1 VPVSTKNPGN
11 VVQLK
16 KNAEADA
23 HPHTGTSSARLRALT
38 LPLPPAVPQAP
49 AGPPPE
55 RRKGSIHPVLEQQL
69 LEAADTA
76 GKMQLRKLIEIV
88 SRQYDSYEN
97 ERTSLETVMKLASDE
112 ADAITE
118 RLERESVARL
128 QAILDHVKDGIISVD
143 HLGRIESMN
152 RTAERFFGVRQS
164 DVMSDLLDTL
174 IPDLAPKGDIARA
187 LEDLATAQE
196 TTHYDLAATEVVARH
211 RRGEL
216 MPAEILVSLMRTK
229 HRPAYIVCIRDTA
242 ERSKAEEAL
251 KDSEARYRVLVEN
264 APEAV
269 VVLDVESGRFVDCN
283 ENAADFFKMTREQL
297 LRVGPEAVSPPEQ
310 SDGTPSFG
318 ISRGYV
324 QEALDGETPVFEWL
338 HKDAEGDRI
347 PCEVRFVRLPSSG
360 GGLIR
365 ASIIDITERK
375 QAELVAAGERRA
387 LEKIASSE
395 PLAGALAAITEVVER
410 VLPDSM
416 CCIRLYDAA
425 KRTLSHVAGRNLPR
439 EYVALMDNYP
449 AEIRFGSCAAAISL
463 QRQIIVPDISK
474 DALWE
479 HRREAAA
486 RAGLHACWSTPITG
500 ADGRMLGT
508 FATYMRRTGMP
519 SRRDLELVGRMAQLA
534 RIAIERR
541 RSEDALRESEG
552 RFRGIF
558 DNVVEGLYQVTM
570 DGYLVSA
577 NPALIAML
585 GYASLEELRSI
596 GSTEA
601 LYANPEMRRALIEK
615 LKVDG
620 KLVEAEYEL
629 KRRDGSV
636 ITITEN
642 ARLNRDERGQPTG
655 FEGTVT
661 DITERKRAEQQFYAQ
676 KERAEVTLQSI
687 ADAVIT
693 TDRSGTVD
701 YINPVAEKLTGWPAA
716 EACGRN
722 VAEIVKLVKDG
733 GQEIGEDPVAAALA
747 SGEPIH
753 LADQTTLV
761 SRRGLEL
768 PIQATVAPIRDRSGR
783 TAGTVIVFSDVS
795 RERRMKRLLSY
806 QAAHDALTGLIN
818 RREFESRLNSAIE
831 SARADR
837 SSRHAMIYVDL
848 DQFKVVNDTCGHP
861 AGDQLLRQVTGLL
874 QTRVRANDVLARL
887 GGDEFGVL
895 LEHCT
900 PDQALRIADSLRQA
914 IRDLRF
920 QWGTSTMQIG
930 ASIGIVEIDHRT
942 ETVATLLSAADIACY
957 SAKDGGRN
965 RVQVYDPASA
975 SARHREMRWM
985 ARLTNARDEG
995 RLDIV
1000 YQPIVRVAQSADARP
1015 HYELLLRLHDE
1026 NGSVVLPDEFIPAAE
1041 RYNLMPSLDRW
1052 VIEKVLRDYVPST
1065 RDGVE
1070 EPAFTVAIN
1079 LSGTTLSDPSFLE
1092 FLIDAL
1098 EAHEPTPGV
1107 LCFEVTE
1114 TAAITNLGHASYLMR
1129 EIASRGCLIA
1139 LDDFGS
1145 GLSSFNYLRQ
1155 LPVNYL
1161 KIDGNFVQNVASDPI
1176 DRSMVEAIVQI
1187 GRAIGIETV
1196 AERVET
1202 PAVLD
1207 TLRRIGVGYAQ
1218 GYLCGRPAPMSAFPH
1233 RK

>member
-1 VPVSTKNPGN
+1 M
-11 VVQLK
+11 QLK
-16 KNAEADA
+16 RVAQSGA
-23 HPHTGTSSARLRALT
+23 
-38 LPLPPAVPQAP
+38 QAP
-49 AGPPPE
+49 APVMQPE
-55 RRKGSIHPVLEQQL
+55 RACERSADGIHPVLEQQL
-69 LEAADTA
+69 IEAADTS
-76 GKMQLRKLIEIV
+76 GKMRLRKLIEIV

-97 ERTSLETVMKLASDE
+97 DRTSLETVMRLASDE
-112 ADAITE
+112 ATAITE
-118 RLERESVARL
+118 RLERESVVRL
-128 QAILDHVKDGIISVD
+128 QSILDHVKDGIISVD

-152 RTAERFFGVRQS
+152 RTAERFFGVRQI
-164 DVMSDLLDTL
+164 DVMSDRLDTL
-174 IPDLAPKGDIARA
+174 LPDLAPDGDIAGA
-187 LEDLATAQE
+187 LENLASAQE
-196 TTHYDLAATEVVARH
+196 NTHYDLAAREVIAKH
-211 RRGEL
+211 RRGEM
-216 MPAEILVSLMRTK
+216 MPAEVLVSVMRNK
-229 HRPAYIVCIRDTA
+229 RRPTYIVCVRDTA

-269 VVLDVESGRFVDCN
+269 VVVDVGTNRFVDCN
-283 ENAADFFKMTREQL
+283 ENAADFFKMTREEL
-297 LRVGPEAVSPPEQ
+297 LRVGPEAVSPPIQ
-310 SDGTPSFG
+310 ADGTPSFG
-318 ISRGYV
+318 ITRGNV
-324 QEALDGETPVFEWL
+324 QKALDGGTPVFEWL
-338 HKDAEGDRI
+338 HKDAEGKII
-347 PCEVRFVRLPSSG
+347 PSEVRFVRLPSSN

-375 QAELVAAGERRA
+375 QSELIAAGERRA

-395 PLAGALAAITEVVER
+395 PLTGALTSITEVVER
-410 VLPDSM
+410 VFPDAI
-416 CCIRLYDAA
+416 CCIRMYDPVQ
-425 KRTLSHVAGRNLPR
+425 RRLSHATGKSLPR
-439 EYVALMDNYP
+439 EYVALMDNFP
-449 AEIRFGSCAAAISL
+449 AEIRFGSCAAAIAL

-479 HRREAAA
+479 FRRDAAL

-500 ADGRMLGT
+500 ADGSMLGT
-508 FATYMRRTGMP
+508 FATYLKRTGMP

-541 RSEDALRESEG
+541 RSEDALRESER
-552 RFRGIF
+552 RFRGLF
-558 DNVVEGLYQVTM
+558 DNVVEGVYQVTL
-570 DGYLVSA
+570 DGYLLSA

-585 GYASLEELRSI
+585 GYASLDELRAM
-596 GSTEA
+596 GSTA
-601 LYANPEMRRALIEK
+601 RLYVEPCKRSQLIE
-615 LKVDG
+615 LLIQDG
-620 KLVEAEYEL
+620 ELVETEYEL
-629 KRRDGSV
+629 RRRDGSI

-642 ARLNRDERGQPTG
+642 ARLNRNERGEPTG

-661 DITERKRAEQQFYAQ
+661 DITERKRAEQRFYDE

-693 TDRSGTVD
+693 TDRAGTVD
-701 YINPVAEKLTGWPAA
+701 YVNPVAEKMTGWPVA
-716 EACGRN
+716 EARGKN
-722 VAEIVKLVKDG
+722 VIEIVKLVKDG
-733 GQEIGEDPVAAALA
+733 NQEPMDDPVRIALA
-747 SGEPIH
+747 SGEPQH
-753 LADQTTLV
+753 LADQTALV
-761 SRRGLEL
+761 SRRGLEV
-768 PIQATVAPIRDRSGR
+768 PIQATVAPIRDRAGR
-783 TAGTVIVFSDVS
+783 TAGAVIVFSDVS

-818 RREFESRLNSAIE
+818 RREFESRLNNAIE
-831 SARADR
+831 TAHSDKNN
-837 SSRHAMIYVDL
+837 RHAMIYVDL

-895 LEHCT
+895 LEYCT

-914 IRDLRF
+914 IHDLRF
-920 QWGTSTMQIG
+920 QWGSNTMQIG
-930 ASIGIVEIDHRT
+930 ASIGIVQIDMHT
-942 ETVATLLSAADIACY
+942 ESVATLLSAADIACY

-985 ARLTNARDEG
+985 SRLTNARDEG

-1000 YQPIVRVAQSADARP
+1000 YQPIVRIAGASKVRP
-1015 HYELLLRLHDE
+1015 HYELLLRLLDE
-1026 NGSVVLPDEFIPAAE
+1026 NGATVLPDAFIPAAE

-1052 VIEKVLRDYVPST
+1052 VVEKVLRDIVPST

-1070 EPAFTVAIN
+1070 EAAFTVAIN
-1079 LSGTTLSDPSFLE
+1079 LSGTTLSDPGFLE
-1092 FLIDAL
+1092 FLIDSL
-1098 EAHEPTPGV
+1098 ETHEPTPGV

-1129 EIASRGCLIA
+1129 EMASRGCLIA

-1145 GLSSFNYLRQ
+1145 GLSSFNYLRT

-1202 PAVLD
+1202 PEVLE

-1218 GYLCGRPAPMSAFPH
+1218 GFLCGRPASMADFPH

>member
-1 VPVSTKNPGN
+1 VTAKNTN
-11 VVQLK
+11 KVVIL
-16 KNAEADA
+16 NPSATAEIAS
-23 HPHTGTSSARLRALT
+23 HT
-38 LPLPPAVPQAP
+38 LPPAPAP
-49 AGPPPE
+49 APAKS
-55 RRKGSIHPVLEQQL
+55 RIHPVLEEQL
-69 LEAADTA
+69 LESADTS
-76 GKMQLRKLIEIV
+76 GKMKLRKLIEIV
-88 SRQYDSYEN
+88 SRQYDAYEN
-97 ERTSLETVMKLASDE
+97 DRTSLETVMRLASDE
-112 ADAITE
+112 ATALTE
-118 RLERESVARL
+118 QLERENVARL

-164 DVMSDLLDTL
+164 DVMSDLIDTL
-174 IPDLAPKGDIARA
+174 IPDLAPNGELARS
-187 LEDLATAQE
+187 LEELATAQE
-196 TTHYDLAATEVVARH
+196 TTHYDLAAREVVARH

-216 MPAEILVSLMRTK
+216 VPAEILVSMMQGK
-229 HRPAYIVCIRDTA
+229 VRPTYIVCIRDTA
-242 ERSKAEEAL
+242 ERSRAEEAL

-269 VVLDVESGRFVDCN
+269 VVLDVGSRRFVDCN
-283 ENAADFFKMTREQL
+283 DNAAEFFRMRREDL
-297 LRVGPEAVSPPEQ
+297 LRIGPEQVSPELQ
-310 SDGTPSFG
+310 ADGTPSFG
-318 ISRGYV
+318 VARGHV
-324 QEALDGETPVFEWL
+324 ESALAGETPVFEWL
-338 HKDAEGDRI
+338 HKDAEGRLI
-347 PCEVRFVRLPSSG
+347 PSEVRFVRLPSSN

-375 QAELVAAGERRA
+375 QAELIAAGERRA

-395 PLAGALAAITEVVER
+395 PLDAALASITEVVER
-410 VLPDSM
+410 VLPASI
-416 CCIRLYDAA
+416 CCIRLFDPE
-425 KRTLSHVAGRNLPR
+425 KRVLRHVTGKSLPR
-439 EYVALMDNYP
+439 EYVALMDDYP
-449 AEIRFGSCAAAISL
+449 AEIRFGSCAAAIAL

-479 HRREAAA
+479 HRREAALK
-486 RAGLHACWSTPITG
+486 AGLHACWSTPITG
-500 ADGRMLGT
+500 ADGRVLGT
-508 FATYMRRTGMP
+508 FATYLRRTGMP
-519 SRRDLELVGRMAQLA
+519 SRRDLELVGRMAQLS

-541 RSEDALRESEG
+541 RSEDALRQSEG
-552 RFRGIF
+552 RFRGLF
-558 DNVVEGLYQVTM
+558 DNVVEGVYQVTL
-570 DGYLVSA
+570 DGYLLSA

-585 GYASLEELRSI
+585 GYASLEELRAI
-596 GSTEA
+596 GSTDG
-601 LYANPEMRRALIEK
+601 LYANPGTRGQLIDK
-615 LKVDG
+615 LKRDG
-620 KLVEAEYEL
+620 KLVEEEYQL
-629 KRRDGSV
+629 RRRDGSV
-636 ITITEN
+636 ITVTEN
-642 ARLNRDERGQPTG
+642 ARLNRDERGQPFG
-655 FEGTVT
+655 FEGTLT
-661 DITERKRAEQQFYAQ
+661 DITERKRAEQQFYEE

-701 YINPVAEKLTGWPAA
+701 YVNPVAEKMTGWPSD
-716 EACGRN
+716 EACGKN
-722 VAEIVKLVKDG
+722 VTEIVKFVKDG
-733 GQEIGEDPVAAALA
+733 GQEVVEDPVSQALA
-747 SGEPIH
+747 SGDAIQ
-753 LADQTTLV
+753 LSDNTALV
-761 SRRGLEL
+761 SRRGLEI
-768 PIQATVAPIRDRSGR
+768 PIQATVAPIRDR
-783 TAGTVIVFSDVS
+783 AGQTGGAVIVFSDVS

-818 RREFESRLNSAIE
+818 RREFESRLTTAIE

-837 SSRHAMIYVDL
+837 QVRHAMIYVDL

-900 PDQALRIADSLRQA
+900 PDQALRIADTVRQS
-914 IRDLRF
+914 IHDLRF
-920 QWGTSTMQIG
+920 QWGTNTMQIG
-930 ASIGIVEIDHRT
+930 ASIGIVQIDQHT
-942 ETVATLLSAADIACY
+942 ESVATLLSAADIACY

-985 ARLTNARDEG
+985 ARLTHARDEG
-995 RLDIV
+995 RLDIMF
-1000 YQPIVRVAQSADARP
+1000 QPIVRVAEQAKERP

-1026 NGSVVLPDEFIPAAE
+1026 NGAIVLPDEFIPAAE
-1041 RYNLMPSLDRW
+1041 RFNLMPSLDRW
-1052 VIEKVLRDYVPST
+1052 VIEKVLREFVPST

-1070 EPAFTVAIN
+1070 EAAYTVAVN

-1092 FLIDAL
+1092 FLIDVL

-1145 GLSSFNYLRQ
+1145 GLSSFNYLRT

-1161 KIDGNFVQNVASDPI
+1161 KIDGNFVQNVATDPI
-1176 DRSMVEAIVQI
+1176 DRAMVEAIVQI

-1218 GYLCGRPAPMSAFPH
+1218 GYLVGRPAPMAVFPH

>member
-1 VPVSTKNPGN
+1 
-11 VVQLK
+11 VQLK
-16 KNAEADA
+16 KLAGADSPA
-23 HPHTGTSSARLRALT
+23 HAAAPA
-38 LPLPPAVPQAP
+38 PPAKRGGHA
-49 AGPPPE
+49 
-55 RRKGSIHPVLEQQL
+55 IHPMLEQQL

-88 SRQYDSYEN
+88 SRQYEAYDTD
-97 ERTSLETVMKLASDE
+97 RTSLETVMRLASDE
-112 ADAITE
+112 ATAMTE
-118 RLERESVARL
+118 RLERESVVRL
-128 QAILDHVKDGIISVD
+128 QAILDHVKDGIISAD

-152 RTAERFFGVRQS
+152 RTAERFFGVRQC

-174 IPDLAPKGDIARA
+174 LPDLAADGDVPRA
-187 LEDLATAQE
+187 LEELATAQE
-196 TTHYDLAATEVVARH
+196 TTHYDLAAREVIAKH

-216 MPAEILVSLMRTK
+216 MPAEILVSMMRIK
-229 HRPAYIVCIRDTA
+229 RRPTYIVCIRDTA

-269 VVLDVESGRFVDCN
+269 VVLDVDSGRFIDCN
-283 ENAADFFKMTREQL
+283 ENAANFFKMKREQL

-310 SDGTPSFG
+310 ADGTPSFG
-318 ISRGYV
+318 ISRGHV
-324 QEALDGETPVFEWL
+324 QKALDGETPVFEWL
-338 HKDAEGDRI
+338 HKDAQGKLI
-347 PCEVRFVRLPSSG
+347 PSEVRFVRLPSSS

-375 QAELVAAGERRA
+375 QAEVVAAGERRA

-395 PLAGALAAITEVVER
+395 PLSGALSSITEVVER
-410 VLPDSM
+410 VLPDAI
-416 CCIRLYDAA
+416 CCIRSYDPV
-425 KRTLSHVAGRNLPR
+425 KRVLTHVAGKSLPR
-439 EYVALMDNYP
+439 EYVALMDNFP
-449 AEIRFGSCAAAISL
+449 AEIRFGSCAAAIAL
-463 QRQIIVPDISK
+463 QRQIIVPDIAK

-479 HRREAAA
+479 HRRDAAL

-508 FATYMRRTGMP
+508 FATYLKRTGMP

-541 RSEDALRESEG
+541 SAEDALRESEG
-552 RFRGIF
+552 RFRGLF
-558 DNVVEGLYQVTM
+558 DNVVEGVYQVTM

-585 GYASLEELRSI
+585 GYASLDELRAI
-596 GSTEA
+596 GSTEG
-601 LYANPEMRRALIEK
+601 LYVDPGIRQRLIEK
-615 LKVDG
+615 LLRDG

-642 ARLNRDERGQPTG
+642 ARLNRDERGQPVG

-661 DITERKRAEQQFYAQ
+661 DITERKRAEQQFYDE
-676 KERAEVTLQSI
+676 KERAEVTLLSI

-693 TDRSGTVD
+693 TDRAGTID

-716 EACGRN
+716 EARGRN
-722 VAEIVKLVKDG
+722 VIEIVKLVKDG
-733 GQEIGEDPVAAALA
+733 GQDPIEDPVSIALA
-747 SGEPIH
+747 SGEPLH
-753 LADQTTLV
+753 LADQTALV
-761 SRRGLEL
+761 SRRGLEV
-768 PIQATVAPIRDRSGR
+768 PIQATVAPIRDRAGR

-831 SARADR
+831 SARANR
-837 SSRHAMIYVDL
+837 NNRHAMIYVDL

-900 PDQALRIADSLRQA
+900 PEQALRIADSLRQA
-914 IRDLRF
+914 IHDLRF
-920 QWGTSTMQIG
+920 QWGANTMQIG
-930 ASIGIVEIDHRT
+930 ASIGIVEIDLHT
-942 ETVATLLSAADIACY
+942 ESVATLFSAADIACY

-1000 YQPIVRVAQSADARP
+1000 FQPIIRIAESAKTRP
-1015 HYELLLRLHDE
+1015 HYELLLRLLDE
-1026 NGSVVLPDEFIPAAE
+1026 NGAMVLPDEFIPAAE

-1052 VIEKVLRDYVPST
+1052 VVEKVLREYVPST

-1079 LSGTTLSDPSFLE
+1079 LSGTTLSDPGFLE
-1092 FLIDAL
+1092 FLIETL

-1129 EIASRGCLIA
+1129 EMASRGCLIA

-1145 GLSSFNYLRQ
+1145 GLSSFNYLRT

-1161 KIDGNFVQNVASDPI
+1161 KIDGAFVQNVASDPI

-1207 TLRRIGVGYAQ
+1207 TLRRIGVCYAQ
-1218 GYLCGRPAPMSAFPH
+1218 GFLCGRPAPMAGFPH

>member
-1 VPVSTKNPGN
+1 MTTNKSNN
-11 VVQLK
+11 VVMLMK
-16 KNAEADA
+16 SAEADA
-23 HPHTGTSSARLRALT
+23 AGLT
-38 LPLPPAVPQAP
+38 QPKMAVPPA
-49 AGPPPE
+49 
-55 RRKGSIHPVLEQQL
+55 RKSKIHPLLEEQL
-69 LEAADTA
+69 LESADTA

-88 SRQYDSYEN
+88 SNQYDVYEN
-97 ERTSLETVMKLASDE
+97 DRTSLETVMRLASDE
-112 ADAITE
+112 ATAMTE
-118 RLERESVARL
+118 RLERESVVRL

-164 DVMSDLLDTL
+164 DVMSDLIDSL
-174 IPDLAPKGDIARA
+174 IPDIAPGGDVASA
-187 LEDLATAQE
+187 LEKLATAQE
-196 TTHYDLAATEVVARH
+196 TTHYDLAAREVVARH

-216 MPAEILVSLMRTK
+216 MPAEILVSAMQNKR
-229 HRPAYIVCIRDTA
+229 RPTYIVCIRDTA

-269 VVLDVESGRFVDCN
+269 VVLDVESRRFVDCN
-283 ENAADFFKMTREQL
+283 DNAADFFRMSREDL
-297 LRVGPEAVSPPEQ
+297 LRVGPEQVSPPEQ
-310 SDGTPSFG
+310 ADGTPSFG
-318 ISRGYV
+318 IARGYIE
-324 QEALDGETPVFEWL
+324 QALAGATPVFEWL
-338 HKDAEGDRI
+338 HQDAEGKLI
-347 PCEVRFVRLPSSG
+347 PSEVRFVRLPSSG
-360 GGLIR
+360 GNLIR
-365 ASIIDITERK
+365 ASIIDISERK
-375 QAELVAAGERRA
+375 QSELVAAGERRA

-395 PLAGALAAITEVVER
+395 PLDRALASITEVVER
-410 VLPDSM
+410 VLPAAV
-416 CCIRLYDAA
+416 CCIRIYDPVRRVLQHA
-425 KRTLSHVAGRNLPR
+425 TGRSLPR

-449 AEIRFGSCAAAISL
+449 AEIRFGSCAAAIAL
-463 QRQIIVPDISK
+463 QRQIIVPDIAK

-479 HRREAAA
+479 HRRDAAIK
-486 RAGLHACWSTPITG
+486 AGLHACWSTPITG
-500 ADGRMLGT
+500 ADGAMLGT
-508 FATYMRRTGMP
+508 FATYLRRTGMP
-519 SRRDLELVGRMAQLA
+519 SRRDLELIGRMAQLA

-552 RFRGIF
+552 RFRGLF
-558 DNVVEGLYQVTM
+558 ENVVEGVYQVTM
-570 DGYLVSA
+570 DGYLLSA

-585 GYASLEELRSI
+585 GYASLEELRAI

-601 LYANPEMRRALIEK
+601 LFANPENRRALLEK
-615 LKVDG
+615 LKRDG
-620 KLVEAEYEL
+620 KLVEAECEL
-629 KRRDGSV
+629 RRRDGSI

-642 ARLNRDERGQPTG
+642 ARLNRDERGQAIG
-655 FEGTVT
+655 FEGTLT
-661 DITERKRAEQQFYAQ
+661 DITERKRAEQQFYEE

-693 TDRSGTVD
+693 TDRAGTVD
-701 YINPVAEKLTGWPAA
+701 YINPIAEKLTGWASD

-722 VAEIVKLVKDG
+722 VTEIVKLVKDG
-733 GQEIGEDPVAAALA
+733 SHEAVEDPVSLALA
-747 SGEPIH
+747 SGDPIH
-753 LADQTTLV
+753 LADQTALV
-761 SRRGLEL
+761 SRRGLEV
-768 PIQATVAPIRDRSGR
+768 PIQATVAPIRDRAGQ
-783 TAGTVIVFSDVS
+783 TAGAVIVFSDVS

-818 RREFESRLNSAIE
+818 RREFESRLSSAIE
-831 SARADR
+831 SARADKAI
-837 SSRHAMIYVDL
+837 RHAMIYVDL

-861 AGDQLLRQVTGLL
+861 AGDQLLRHVTGIL

-914 IRDLRF
+914 IHDLRF
-920 QWGTSTMQIG
+920 QWGSNTMQIG
-930 ASIGIVEIDHRT
+930 ASIGIVEIDQKT
-942 ETVATLLSAADIACY
+942 ESVATLLSAADIACY

-985 ARLTNARDEG
+985 ARLTHARDEG
-995 RLDIV
+995 RLDIMF
-1000 YQPIVRVAQSADARP
+1000 QPIVRVAPAAKERP

-1026 NGSVVLPDEFIPAAE
+1026 NGAIVLPDEFIPAAE
-1041 RYNLMPSLDRW
+1041 RFNLMPSLDRW

-1070 EPAFTVAIN
+1070 EAAFTVAIN

-1092 FLIDAL
+1092 YLIETL

-1145 GLSSFNYLRQ
+1145 GLSSFNYLRT

-1161 KIDGNFVQNVASDPI
+1161 KIDGNFVQNVANDPV

-1207 TLRRIGVGYAQ
+1207 TLKRIGVGYAQ
-1218 GYLCGRPAPMSAFPH
+1218 GFLVGRPTSMAVFPH
-1233 RK
+1233 RKP

>member
-1 VPVSTKNPGN
+1 M
-11 VVQLK
+11 LK
-16 KNAEADA
+16 PSAGADTA
-23 HPHTGTSSARLRALT
+23 SFTRPKLPAREKSR
-38 LPLPPAVPQAP
+38 
-49 AGPPPE
+49 
-55 RRKGSIHPVLEQQL
+55 IHPLLEEQL
-69 LEAADTA
+69 LESADTS
-76 GKMQLRKLIEIV
+76 GKMKLSRLIEVV
-88 SRQYDSYEN
+88 SRQYVLYESD
-97 ERTSLETVMKLASDE
+97 RSSLETVIRLATDE
-112 ADAITE
+112 ATATTE
-118 RLERESVARL
+118 RLERESVVRL
-128 QAILDHVKDGIISVD
+128 QAILDHVKDGIVSVD

-164 DVMSDLLDTL
+164 DVLSDLIDTL
-174 IPDLAPKGDIARA
+174 LPDIAADGDVGRA
-187 LEDLATAQE
+187 LEELATAQE
-196 TTHYDLAATEVVARH
+196 TTHYDLAAREVVARH
-211 RRGEL
+211 RRGEM
-216 MPAEILVSLMRTK
+216 MPAEILVSQMQSK
-229 HRPAYIVCIRDTA
+229 VRPTYIICIRDTA

-269 VVLDVESGRFVDCN
+269 VVLDVGSGRFVDCN
-283 ENAADFFKMTREQL
+283 DNAAEFFKLPRERL
-297 LRVGPEAVSPPEQ
+297 LRVGPQQVSPPEQ
-310 SDGTPSFG
+310 ADGTPSFG
-318 ISRGYV
+318 VNRGHV
-324 QEALDGETPVFEWL
+324 DRALAGETPVFEWL
-338 HKDAEGDRI
+338 HQDADGKVI
-347 PCEVRFVRLPSSG
+347 PSEVRFVMLPSSN

-375 QAELVAAGERRA
+375 QAEVIAAGERRA
-387 LEKIASSE
+387 LEKIASNE
-395 PLAGALAAITEVVER
+395 PLEGALSSITEVVER
-410 VLPDSM
+410 VLPHSI
-416 CCIRLYDAA
+416 CCIRLYDPVKRVLNHAA
-425 KRTLSHVAGRNLPR
+425 GKSLPR
-439 EYVALMDNYP
+439 EYVLLMDAFP
-449 AEIRFGSCAAAISL
+449 AEIRFGSCAAAIAL

-479 HRREAAA
+479 HRRDAALKS
-486 RAGLHACWSTPITG
+486 GLQACWSTPIAG
-500 ADGRMLGT
+500 ADGRLLGT
-508 FATYMRRTGMP
+508 FATYLKRTGMP

-552 RFRGIF
+552 RFRGLF
-558 DNVVEGLYQVTM
+558 DNVVEGVYQVTL
-570 DGYLVSA
+570 DGYLLSA

-585 GYASLEELRSI
+585 GYASLEEIRAI
-596 GSTEA
+596 GSTDELFEQPEA
-601 LYANPEMRRALIEK
+601 RRGLIDK
-615 LKVDG
+615 LKRDG
-620 KLVEAEYEL
+620 KLVEAEYRL
-629 KRRDGSV
+629 KRRDGTV
-636 ITITEN
+636 ITVTEN
-642 ARLNRDERGQPTG
+642 ARLNHDERGQATG
-655 FEGTVT
+655 FEGTLT
-661 DITERKRAEQQFYAQ
+661 DVTERKRAEQQFYDE

-701 YINPVAEKLTGWPAA
+701 YVNPVAEKITGWPSD

-722 VAEIVKLVKDG
+722 VTEIVKLVKDG
-733 GQEIGEDPVAAALA
+733 GQEIVDDPVSHALA
-747 SGEPIH
+747 SGDPVH
-753 LADQTTLV
+753 LADQTVLV
-761 SRRGLEL
+761 SRRGQEV
-768 PIQATVAPIRDRSGR
+768 PIQATVAPIRDRTGQ

-818 RREFESRLNSAIE
+818 RREFESRLNNAIE
-831 SARADR
+831 TAYKDATV
-837 SSRHAMIYVDL
+837 RHAMVYVDL

-861 AGDQLLRQVTGLL
+861 AGDQLLRQVTGIL

-895 LEHCT
+895 LEYCT

-914 IRDLRF
+914 IHDLRF
-920 QWGTSTMQIG
+920 QWGTNTMQIG
-930 ASIGIVEIDHRT
+930 ASIGIVQIDQST
-942 ETVATLLSAADIACY
+942 ESVATLLSAADIACY

-995 RLDIV
+995 RLDIMF
-1000 YQPIVRVAQSADARP
+1000 QPIVRVAESAKERP

-1026 NGSVVLPDEFIPAAE
+1026 NGATVLPDEFIPAAE
-1041 RYNLMPSLDRW
+1041 RFNLMPSLDRW

-1065 RDGVE
+1065 RNGVE
-1070 EPAFTVAIN
+1070 EAAFTVAVN

-1098 EAHEPTPGV
+1098 EEHEPTPGV

-1129 EIASRGCLIA
+1129 EMASRGCLIA

-1145 GLSSFNYLRQ
+1145 GLSSFNYLRT

-1161 KIDGNFVQNVASDPI
+1161 KIDGKFVQNVATDPI

-1218 GYLCGRPAPMSAFPH
+1218 GFLLGRPSPMAQFPH

>member
-1 VPVSTKNPGN
+1 M
-11 VVQLK
+11 LK
-16 KNAEADA
+16 KSAAADTA
-23 HPHTGTSSARLRALT
+23 SHT
-38 LPLPPAVPQAP
+38 LPKLPAP
-49 AGPPPE
+49 KPH
-55 RRKGSIHPVLEQQL
+55 KSSIHPVLEQQL
-69 LEAADTA
+69 LEAADTS
-76 GKMQLRKLIEIV
+76 GKMRLRNLIDIV
-88 SRQYDSYEN
+88 SRQYDLYESD
-97 ERTSLETVMKLASDE
+97 RTSLETVIRLASDE
-112 ADAITE
+112 ATAMTE
-118 RLERESVARL
+118 RLERESVVRL
-128 QAILDHVKDGIISVD
+128 QAILDHVKDGIVSVD

-174 IPDLAPKGDIARA
+174 IPDIAPHGDVAHA
-187 LEDLATAQE
+187 LQELATAQE
-196 TTHYDLAATEVVARH
+196 TTHYDLAAREVVARH

-216 MPAEILVSLMRTK
+216 MPAEVLVSMMRTK
-229 HRPAYIVCIRDTA
+229 PRPTYIVCIRDTA

-264 APEAV
+264 APEVV
-269 VVLDVESGRFVDCN
+269 VVLDVETNRFADCN
-283 ENAADFFKMTREQL
+283 DNAVNFFKMSRDEL
-297 LRVGPEAVSPPEQ
+297 LRAGPEQVSPTEQ
-310 SDGTPSFG
+310 ADGTPSLG
-318 ISRGYV
+318 IARRYV
-324 QEALDGETPVFEWL
+324 DQALAGETPVFEWL
-338 HKDAEGDRI
+338 HRDSESKLI
-347 PCEVRFVRLPSSG
+347 PSEVRFVRLPSTRG
-360 GGLIR
+360 KLIR
-365 ASIIDITERK
+365 ASIIDISERK
-375 QAELVAAGERRA
+375 QTELVAAGERRA

-395 PLAGALAAITEVVER
+395 PLAVALGAITEVVER
-410 VLPDSM
+410 VLPASI
-416 CCIRLYDAA
+416 CCIRLYDPV
-425 KRTLSHVAGRNLPR
+425 KRVLQHVTGRSLPR

-449 AEIRFGSCAAAISL
+449 AEIRFGSCAAAIAL

-479 HRREAAA
+479 HRREAALK
-486 RAGLHACWSTPITG
+486 AGLHACWSTPIAG
-500 ADGRMLGT
+500 ADGRVLGT
-508 FATYMRRTGMP
+508 FATYLKRTGMP
-519 SRRDLELVGRMAQLA
+519 SRRDLELVGRMTQLA

-552 RFRGIF
+552 RFRGLF
-558 DNVVEGLYQVTM
+558 DNVVEGVYQVTL
-570 DGYLVSA
+570 DGYLLSA

-585 GYASLEELRSI
+585 GYASLEELRAI
-596 GSTEA
+596 GSTDE
-601 LYANPEMRRALIEK
+601 LYPKPEMRRALIEK
-615 LKVDG
+615 LKRDG

-629 KRRDGSV
+629 KRRDGTV

-655 FEGTVT
+655 FEGTLT
-661 DITERKRAEQQFYAQ
+661 DITERKRAEQQFYEE

-693 TDRSGTVD
+693 TDRAGTVD
-701 YINPVAEKLTGWPAA
+701 YINPIAEKMTGWPSD

-722 VAEIVKLVKDG
+722 VTEIVKLVKDG
-733 GQEIGEDPVAAALA
+733 GREIVDDPVSHALA
-747 SGEPIH
+747 SGDPVH
-753 LADQTTLV
+753 LADQTALV
-761 SRRGLEL
+761 SRRGLEV
-768 PIQATVAPIRDRSGR
+768 PIQATVAPIRDRTGQTS
-783 TAGTVIVFSDVS
+783 GTVIVFSDVS

-831 SARADR
+831 SAHADKGN
-837 SSRHAMIYVDL
+837 RHAMIYVDL

-861 AGDQLLRQVTGLL
+861 AGDQLLRQVTGIL

-900 PDQALRIADSLRQA
+900 PDQALRIADSMRQA
-914 IRDLRF
+914 IHDLRF
-920 QWGTSTMQIG
+920 QWGTNTMQIG
-930 ASIGIVEIDHRT
+930 ASIGIVQIDQAT
-942 ETVATLLSAADIACY
+942 ESVATLLSAADIACY

-995 RLDIV
+995 RLDIMF
-1000 YQPIVRVAQSADARP
+1000 QPIVRVAETSKERP

-1026 NGSVVLPDEFIPAAE
+1026 NGTIVLPDEFIPAAE
-1041 RYNLMPSLDRW
+1041 RFNLMPSLDRW

-1070 EPAFTVAIN
+1070 EAAFTVAIN
-1079 LSGTTLSDPSFLE
+1079 LSGTTLSDPGFLE
-1092 FLIDAL
+1092 FLIDSL
-1098 EAHEPTPGV
+1098 EEHEPTPGV

-1114 TAAITNLGHASYLMR
+1114 TAAIANLGHASYLMR
-1129 EIASRGCLIA
+1129 EMASRGCLIA

-1145 GLSSFNYLRQ
+1145 GLSSFNYLRT
-1155 LPVNYL
+1155 LPINYL

-1202 PAVLD
+1202 PAVLE

-1218 GYLCGRPAPMSAFPH
+1218 GFLCGRPTPMAVFPH

>member
-1 VPVSTKNPGN
+1 MLNPS
-11 VVQLK
+11 
-16 KNAEADA
+16 ATADTA
-23 HPHTGTSSARLRALT
+23 SHG
-38 LPLPPAVPQAP
+38 LPPETE
-49 AGPPPE
+49 PPP
-55 RRKGSIHPVLEQQL
+55 RKARIHPVLEEQL
-69 LEAADTA
+69 VESADTS
-76 GKMQLRKLIEIV
+76 GKMKLRKLIEIV
-88 SRQYDSYEN
+88 SRQYDAYEN
-97 ERTSLETVMKLASDE
+97 DRTSLETVMRLASDE
-112 ADAITE
+112 ASAMTE
-118 RLERESVARL
+118 RRERENVVRL

-164 DVMSDLLDTL
+164 DVLSELIDTL
-174 IPDLAPKGDIARA
+174 VPDIAPGGDLSRA

-196 TTHYDLAATEVVARH
+196 TTHYDLAAHEVTARH
-211 RRGEL
+211 RRGET
-216 MPAEILVSLMRTK
+216 MPAEILVSVMQGK
-229 HRPAYIVCIRDTA
+229 GRPTYIVCIRDTA
-242 ERSKAEEAL
+242 ERSRAEDAL

-264 APEAV
+264 APEV
-269 VVLDVESGRFVDCN
+269 VVVFDVDSRRFVDCN
-283 ENAADFFKMTREQL
+283 DNAAAFFKMPREAL
-297 LRVGPEAVSPPEQ
+297 LRIGPEQVSPEQ
-310 SDGTPSFG
+310 QADGTPSFG
-318 ISRGYV
+318 IARGHI
-324 QEALDGETPVFEWL
+324 ESALAGQTPVFEWL
-338 HKDAEGDRI
+338 HKDAEGRQI
-347 PCEVRFVRLPSSG
+347 PSEVRFVRLPSSN

-375 QAELVAAGERRA
+375 QAEVVAAGERRA

-395 PLAGALAAITEVVER
+395 PLDAALASITEVVER
-410 VLPDSM
+410 VLPAAI
-416 CCIRLYDAA
+416 CCIRLYDPE
-425 KRTLSHVAGRNLPR
+425 KRILRHVTGKSLPR
-439 EYVALMDNYP
+439 EYVALMDDYP
-449 AEIRFGSCAAAISL
+449 AEIRFGSCAAAIAL

-479 HRREAAA
+479 HRREAALKS
-486 RAGLHACWSTPITG
+486 GLHACWSTPITG

-508 FATYMRRTGMP
+508 FATYLRRTGMP
-519 SRRDLELVGRMAQLA
+519 SRRDLELVGRMAQLS

-541 RSEDALRESEG
+541 RSEDALRQSEG
-552 RFRGIF
+552 RFRGLF
-558 DNVVEGLYQVTM
+558 DNVVEGVYQVTL
-570 DGYLVSA
+570 DGYLLSA

-585 GYASLEELRSI
+585 GYASLEELRRI
-596 GSTEA
+596 GSTDG
-601 LYANPEMRRALIEK
+601 LYAKAETRGMLIAK
-615 LKVDG
+615 LKRDG
-620 KLVEAEYEL
+620 KLVEEEYQL

-636 ITITEN
+636 ITVTEN
-642 ARLNRDERGQPTG
+642 ARLNRDDRGQPIG
-655 FEGTVT
+655 FEGTLT
-661 DITERKRAEQQFYAQ
+661 DITERKRAEQQFYEE

-701 YINPVAEKLTGWPAA
+701 YVNPVAEKMTGWPAD
-716 EACGRN
+716 EACGKN
-722 VAEIVKLVKDG
+722 VTEIVKFVKDG
-733 GQEIGEDPVAAALA
+733 GREIIEDPVSQALA
-747 SGEPIH
+747 SGDPIQ
-753 LADQTTLV
+753 LSDNTALV
-761 SRRGLEL
+761 SRRGLEI
-768 PIQATVAPIRDRSGR
+768 PIQATVAPIRDRTGQ
-783 TAGTVIVFSDVS
+783 TAGAVIVFSDVS

-818 RREFESRLNSAIE
+818 RREFESRLTNAIE
-831 SARADR
+831 SARANR
-837 SSRHAMIYVDL
+837 QVRHAMIYVDL

-895 LEHCT
+895 LEQCT
-900 PDQALRIADSLRQA
+900 PDQALRIADTLRQS
-914 IRDLRF
+914 IHDLRF
-920 QWGTSTMQIG
+920 QWGTNTMQIG
-930 ASIGIVEIDHRT
+930 ASIGIVQIDQDT
-942 ETVATLLSAADIACY
+942 ESVATLLSAADIACY

-985 ARLTNARDEG
+985 ARLTHARDEG
-995 RLDIV
+995 RLDIMF
-1000 YQPIVRVAQSADARP
+1000 QPIVRVAEQAQERP

-1026 NGSVVLPDEFIPAAE
+1026 NGAIVLPDEFIPAAE
-1041 RYNLMPSLDRW
+1041 RFNLMPSLDRW
-1052 VIEKVLRDYVPST
+1052 VIEKVLREYVPST

-1070 EPAFTVAIN
+1070 EAAYTVAVN
-1079 LSGTTLSDPSFLE
+1079 LSGTTLSDPGFLE
-1092 FLIDAL
+1092 FLIEVL

-1145 GLSSFNYLRQ
+1145 GLSSFNYLRT

-1161 KIDGNFVQNVASDPI
+1161 KIDGNFVQNVATDPI
-1176 DRSMVEAIVQI
+1176 DCAMVEAIVQI

-1202 PAVLD
+1202 PAVLE

-1218 GYLCGRPAPMSAFPH
+1218 GYLVGRPTSMAVFPH
-1233 RK
+1233 RKP

>member
-1 VPVSTKNPGN
+1 MET
-11 VVQLK
+11 
-16 KNAEADA
+16 AEADSAA
-23 HPHTGTSSARLRALT
+23 HTRPSA
-38 LPLPPAVPQAP
+38 PLP
-49 AGPPPE
+49 E
-55 RRKGSIHPVLEQQL
+55 RKKSSIHPALEQQL
-69 LEAADTA
+69 LEAADTS
-76 GKMQLRKLIEIV
+76 GKMQLRKLIDIV
-88 SRQYDSYEN
+88 SSQYDAYEN
-97 ERTSLETVMKLASDE
+97 DRTSLETVMRLASDE
-112 ADAITE
+112 ATAMTE
-118 RLERESVARL
+118 QLERESVVRL

-143 HLGRIESMN
+143 HLGRIESLN
-152 RTAERFFGVRQS
+152 RTAERFFGVRQTDVLS
-164 DVMSDLLDTL
+164 DQIDTL
-174 IPDLAPKGDIARA
+174 IPDIAPRGDVARA
-187 LEDLATAQE
+187 LEELATAQE
-196 TTHYDLAATEVVARH
+196 TTHYDLAAREVIAKH
-211 RRGEL
+211 RRGEM
-216 MPAEILVSLMRTK
+216 MPAEILVSMMKIKR
-229 HRPAYIVCIRDTA
+229 RPTYIVCIRDTA

-269 VVLDVESGRFVDCN
+269 VVLDVETSRFVDCN
-283 ENAADFFKMTREQL
+283 NNAAEFFKMTREEL
-297 LRVGPEAVSPPEQ
+297 LRIGPAAVSPPEQ
-310 SDGTPSFG
+310 ADGTPSFG
-318 ISRGYV
+318 VSRGHV
-324 QEALDGETPVFEWL
+324 EKALAGDTPVFEWL
-338 HKDAEGDRI
+338 HQDAHGKAI
-347 PCEVRFVRLPSSG
+347 PCEVRFVRLPSSA

-395 PLAGALAAITEVVER
+395 PLEVALSSITEVVER
-410 VLPDSM
+410 VLPDAI
-416 CCIRLYDAA
+416 CCIRMYDPV
-425 KRTLSHVAGRNLPR
+425 KRVLKHLAGKSLPR

-449 AEIRFGSCAAAISL
+449 AEIRFGSCAAAIAL

-486 RAGLHACWSTPITG
+486 RAGLHACWSTPIMG
-500 ADGRMLGT
+500 ADGQMLGT
-508 FATYMRRTGMP
+508 FATYLKRTGMP

-541 RSEDALRESEG
+541 RSEDALRESES
-552 RFRGIF
+552 RFRGLF
-558 DNVVEGLYQVTM
+558 DNVVEGVYQVTL
-570 DGYLVSA
+570 DGYLLSA

-585 GYASLEELRSI
+585 GYASLEELRAI
-596 GSTEA
+596 GSTEG
-601 LYANPEMRRALIEK
+601 LYAAPETRRALIEK
-615 LKVDG
+615 LKREG

-661 DITERKRAEQQFYAQ
+661 DITERKRAEQQFYDE

-701 YINPVAEKLTGWPAA
+701 YINPIAEKMTGWPSD

-722 VAEIVKLVKDG
+722 ITEIVKLVKDG
-733 GQEIGEDPVAAALA
+733 GQEQVDDPVSLALA
-747 SGEPIH
+747 SGDPIH
-753 LADQTTLV
+753 LGDRTALV
-761 SRRGLEL
+761 SRRGLEV
-768 PIQATVAPIRDRSGR
+768 PIQATVAPIRDRAGM
-783 TAGTVIVFSDVS
+783 TAGAVIVFSDVS

-818 RREFESRLNSAIE
+818 RREFESRLSSAID
-831 SARADR
+831 SARADKNI
-837 SSRHAMIYVDL
+837 RHAMIYIDL

-874 QTRVRANDVLARL
+874 QARVRANDVLARL

-900 PDQALRIADSLRQA
+900 PEQALRIADTLRQA
-914 IRDLRF
+914 IHDLRF

-930 ASIGIVEIDHRT
+930 ASIGIVEIDQHT
-942 ETVATLLSAADIACY
+942 ESVATLLSAADIACY

-1000 YQPIVRVAQSADARP
+1000 FQPIVRIAESSKTRP
-1015 HYELLLRLHDE
+1015 HYELLLRLLDE
-1026 NGSVVLPDEFIPAAE
+1026 NGAMVLPNEFIPAAE

-1052 VIEKVLRDYVPST
+1052 VVEKVLRDIVPST

-1070 EPAFTVAIN
+1070 EAAFTVAIN
-1079 LSGTTLSDPSFLE
+1079 LSGTTLSDPGFME
-1092 FLIDAL
+1092 FLIDTL

-1129 EIASRGCLIA
+1129 EMASRGCLIA

-1145 GLSSFNYLRQ
+1145 GLSSFNYLRT

-1161 KIDGNFVQNVASDPI
+1161 KIDGSFVQNVANDPI

-1202 PAVLD
+1202 QAVLD

-1218 GYLCGRPAPMSAFPH
+1218 GFLCGRPAPMACFPH
-1233 RK
+1233 RKG

>member
-1 VPVSTKNPGN
+1 VATKNPAN
-11 VVQLK
+11 VVLLK
-16 KNAEADA
+16 KTAESDSAA
-23 HPHTGTSSARLRALT
+23 HAR
-38 LPLPPAVPQAP
+38 PPAP
-49 AGPPPE
+49 APE
-55 RRKGSIHPVLEQQL
+55 RRKSNIHPVLEQQL
-69 LEAADTA
+69 LEAADTS

-97 ERTSLETVMKLASDE
+97 DRTSLETVMRLASDE
-112 ADAITE
+112 ATAMTE
-118 RLERESVARL
+118 QLERESVVRL

-143 HLGRIESMN
+143 HLGRIESLN
-152 RTAERFFGVRQS
+152 RTAERFFGVRQT
-164 DVMSDLLDTL
+164 DVMSDLIDTL
-174 IPDLAPKGDIARA
+174 IPDIAPHGDVSRA
-187 LEDLATAQE
+187 LEALATAQE
-196 TTHYDLAATEVVARH
+196 TTHYDLAAREVIAKH
-211 RRGEL
+211 RRGEM
-216 MPAEILVSLMRTK
+216 MPAEILVSMMK
-229 HRPAYIVCIRDTA
+229 FKQRPTYIVCIRDTA

-269 VVLDVESGRFVDCN
+269 VVLDVEMGRFVDCN
-283 ENAADFFKMTREQL
+283 ENAAEFFKMSREEL
-297 LRVGPEAVSPPEQ
+297 LRVGPAAVSPSEQ

-318 ISRGYV
+318 VPRGHV
-324 QEALDGETPVFEWL
+324 QKALAGETPVFEWL
-338 HKDAEGDRI
+338 HKDSNGKTI
-347 PCEVRFVRLPSSG
+347 PCEVRFVRLPSST

-395 PLAGALAAITEVVER
+395 PLDVALASITEVVER
-410 VLPDSM
+410 VLPDAI
-416 CCIRLYDAA
+416 CCIRMYDPL
-425 KRTLSHVAGRNLPR
+425 KRVLVHVTGKSLPR
-439 EYVALMDNYP
+439 EYVALMDNFP
-449 AEIRFGSCAAAISL
+449 AEIRFGSCAAAIAL
-463 QRQIIVPDISK
+463 QRQIIVPDIAK

-479 HRREAAA
+479 HRWDAAA
-486 RAGLHACWSTPITG
+486 RAGLRACWSTPITG

-508 FATYMRRTGMP
+508 FATYLKRTGMP

-541 RSEDALRESEG
+541 RAEDALRESES
-552 RFRGIF
+552 RFRGLF
-558 DNVVEGLYQVTM
+558 DNVVEGVYQVTL
-570 DGYLVSA
+570 DGYLLSA

-585 GYASLEELRSI
+585 GYASLEELRAI
-596 GSTEA
+596 GSTEG
-601 LYANPEMRRALIEK
+601 LYVDPAMREALIEK
-615 LKVDG
+615 LKRDG

-629 KRRDGSV
+629 KRRDGSA

-642 ARLNRDERGQPTG
+642 ARLNRDERGQPIG

-661 DITERKRAEQQFYAQ
+661 DITERKRAEQQFYDE

-701 YINPVAEKLTGWPAA
+701 YINPVAEKMTGWPSD

-722 VAEIVKLVKDG
+722 VNGIVKLVKDG
-733 GQEIGEDPVAAALA
+733 GKELIDDPVSLALA
-747 SGEPIH
+747 SGDPIH
-753 LADQTTLV
+753 LADQTALV
-761 SRRGLEL
+761 SRRGLEV
-768 PIQATVAPIRDRSGR
+768 PIQATVAPIRDRTGQ
-783 TAGTVIVFSDVS
+783 TAGAVIVFSDVS

-806 QAAHDALTGLIN
+806 QAAHDGLTGLIN
-818 RREFESRLNSAIE
+818 RREFESRLGSAIE
-831 SARADR
+831 SARADKNI
-837 SSRHAMIYVDL
+837 RHAMIYVDL
-848 DQFKVVNDTCGHP
+848 DQFKVVIDTCGHP
-861 AGDQLLRQVTGLL
+861 AGDQLLRQVTCLL

-900 PDQALRIADSLRQA
+900 PEQALRIADTLRQA
-914 IRDLRF
+914 IHDLRF

-930 ASIGIVEIDHRT
+930 ASLGIVEIDQHT

-957 SAKDGGRN
+957 SAKDSGRN

-995 RLDIV
+995 RLEIV
-1000 YQPIVRVAQSADARP
+1000 FQPIVRIAESSKTRP
-1015 HYELLLRLHDE
+1015 HYELLLRLLDE
-1026 NGSVVLPDEFIPAAE
+1026 NGQMVLPDEFIPAAE

-1052 VIEKVLRDYVPST
+1052 VVEKVLRDHVPST

-1070 EPAFTVAIN
+1070 EAAFTVSIN
-1079 LSGTTLSDPSFLE
+1079 LSGTTLSDPGFLE
-1092 FLIDAL
+1092 FLVDTL
-1098 EAHEPTPGV
+1098 EAHEPTPGA

-1114 TAAITNLGHASYLMR
+1114 TAAITNLGNASYLMR
-1129 EIASRGCLIA
+1129 EMASRGCLIA

-1145 GLSSFNYLRQ
+1145 GLSSFNYLRT

-1161 KIDGNFVQNVASDPI
+1161 KIDGKFVQNVASDPI

-1202 PAVLD
+1202 PAVLE

-1218 GYLCGRPAPMSAFPH
+1218 GFLCGRPTPMAVFPH

>member
-1 VPVSTKNPGN
+1 VGCGGFALGGVVPKESPGN
-11 VVQLK
+11 VVQLQ
-16 KNAEADA
+16 
-23 HPHTGTSSARLRALT
+23 R
-38 LPLPPAVPQAP
+38 VAP
-49 AGPPPE
+49 AGVEAPAPVPPRE
-55 RRKGSIHPVLEQQL
+55 RPRERGADDIHPVLEQQL
-69 LEAADTA
+69 LEAADTS
-76 GKMQLRKLIEIV
+76 GKMRLRTLIEIV
-88 SRQYDSYEN
+88 SRQYDAYEN
-97 ERTSLETVMKLASDE
+97 DRTSLETVMRLASDE
-112 ADAITE
+112 ASAISE
-118 RLERESVARL
+118 RLERESVVRL

-152 RTAERFFGVRQS
+152 RTAERFFGVRQI
-164 DVMSDLLDTL
+164 DVMSDRLDTL
-174 IPDLAPKGDIARA
+174 LPDLTPDGDIARA
-187 LEDLATAQE
+187 LEDLAAAQE
-196 TTHYDLAATEVVARH
+196 NTHYDLAAREVIARH
-211 RRGEL
+211 RRGEV
-216 MPAEILVSLMRTK
+216 MPAEVLVSLMQNK
-229 HRPAYIVCIRDTA
+229 SRPTYIVCIRDTA
-242 ERSKAEEAL
+242 ERSKNEEAL

-269 VVLDVESGRFVDCN
+269 VVVDVGTNRFVDCN
-283 ENAADFFKMTREQL
+283 ENAAEFFKMTREQL
-297 LRVGPEAVSPPEQ
+297 LQVGPEAVSPPVQ
-310 SDGTPSFG
+310 ADGTPSFG
-318 ISRGYV
+318 ITRGNV
-324 QEALDGETPVFEWL
+324 QKALDGGTPVFEWL
-338 HKDAEGDRI
+338 HKDTAGKII
-347 PCEVRFVRLPSSG
+347 PSEVRFVRLPSSN

-375 QAELVAAGERRA
+375 QGELIAAGERRA

-395 PLAGALAAITEVVER
+395 PLTGALTAITEVVER
-410 VLPDSM
+410 VFPDAI
-416 CCIRLYDAA
+416 CCIRMYDPVQRRLFHGSG
-425 KRTLSHVAGRNLPR
+425 KSLPR
-439 EYVALMDNYP
+439 EYVALMDNFP
-449 AEIRFGSCAAAISL
+449 AEIRFGSCAAAIAL
-463 QRQIIVPDISK
+463 QRQIIVPDIAK

-479 HRREAAA
+479 FRRDAAL

-500 ADGRMLGT
+500 ADGTILGT
-508 FATYMRRTGMP
+508 FATYLKRTGMP

-541 RSEDALRESEG
+541 RSEDALRESER
-552 RFRGIF
+552 RFRGLF
-558 DNVVEGLYQVTM
+558 DNVVEGVYQVTM
-570 DGYLVSA
+570 DGYLLSA

-585 GYASLEELRSI
+585 GYASLDELRTI
-596 GSTEA
+596 GSTA
-601 LYANPEMRRALIEK
+601 RLYVEPFKRSQLIEK
-615 LKVDG
+615 LIQDG
-620 KLVEAEYEL
+620 ELVETEYEL
-629 KRRDGSV
+629 RRCDGSI

-642 ARLNRDERGQPTG
+642 ARLNRNDRGEPTG

-661 DITERKRAEQQFYAQ
+661 DITERKRAEQRFYEE

-701 YINPVAEKLTGWPAA
+701 YVNPVAEKMTGWPAA
-716 EACGRN
+716 DARGRN
-722 VAEIVKLVKDG
+722 VTDIVKLVKDG
-733 GQEIGEDPVAAALA
+733 SQEPMDDPVRAALA
-747 SGEPIH
+747 SGEPLH
-753 LADQTTLV
+753 LADQTALV
-761 SRRGLEL
+761 SRRGLEV
-768 PIQATVAPIRDRSGR
+768 PIQATVAPIRDRAGQ
-783 TAGTVIVFSDVS
+783 TAGAVIVFSDVS

-818 RREFESRLNSAIE
+818 RREFESRLNNAIE
-831 SARADR
+831 TARADKNN
-837 SSRHAMIYVDL
+837 RHAMVYVDL

-895 LEHCT
+895 LEYCT

-914 IRDLRF
+914 IHDLRF
-920 QWGTSTMQIG
+920 QWGSNTMQIG
-930 ASIGIVEIDHRT
+930 ASIGIVQIDMHT
-942 ETVATLLSAADIACY
+942 ESVATLLSAADIACY

-985 ARLTNARDEG
+985 SRLTNARDEG

-1000 YQPIVRVAQSADARP
+1000 FQPIVRIAESSRARP
-1015 HYELLLRLHDE
+1015 HYELLLRLLDE
-1026 NGSVVLPDEFIPAAE
+1026 NGTTVLPDEFIPAAE

-1052 VIEKVLRDYVPST
+1052 VVEKVLRDIVPST
-1065 RDGVE
+1065 RDGIE
-1070 EPAFTVAIN
+1070 EAEFTVAIN
-1079 LSGTTLSDPSFLE
+1079 LSGTTLSDPGFLE
-1092 FLIDAL
+1092 FLIDSL
-1098 EAHEPTPGV
+1098 ETHEPTPGV

-1129 EIASRGCLIA
+1129 EMASRGCLIA

-1145 GLSSFNYLRQ
+1145 GLSSFNYLRT

-1202 PAVLD
+1202 PEVLE
-1207 TLRRIGVGYAQ
+1207 TLKRIGVGYAQ
-1218 GYLCGRPAPMSAFPH
+1218 GFLCGRPAPMSGFPH

>member
-1 VPVSTKNPGN
+1 M
-11 VVQLK
+11 LK
-16 KNAEADA
+16 TSAEADS
-23 HPHTGTSSARLRALT
+23 TSFT
-38 LPLPPAVPQAP
+38 QPQMPAA
-49 AGPPPE
+49 A
-55 RRKGSIHPVLEQQL
+55 RRKSSIHPLLEEQL

-76 GKMQLRKLIEIV
+76 GKMQLRRLIEIV
-88 SRQYDSYEN
+88 TRQYDAYEN
-97 ERTSLETVMKLASDE
+97 DRTSLETVMQLASDE
-112 ADAITE
+112 ATAMTE
-118 RLERESVARL
+118 RLERESVVRL

-143 HLGRIESMN
+143 HLGRIESLN
-152 RTAERFFGVRQS
+152 RTAERFFGVRQT
-164 DVMSDLLDTL
+164 DVMSDLIDTL
-174 IPDLAPKGDIARA
+174 IPDIAPDGDVAHA
-187 LEDLATAQE
+187 LEILATAQE
-196 TTHYDLAATEVVARH
+196 TTHYDLAAREVVAKH
-211 RRGEL
+211 RRGEI
-216 MPAEILVSLMRTK
+216 MPAEILVSAMHHK
-229 HRPAYIVCIRDTA
+229 SRPTYIVCIRDTA
-242 ERSKAEEAL
+242 ERSKAEDAL

-269 VVLDVESGRFVDCN
+269 VVLDVEAGRFVDCN
-283 ENAADFFKMTREQL
+283 DNAADFFKLSREDL
-297 LRVGPEAVSPPEQ
+297 LRAGPEQVSPPEQ
-310 SDGTPSFG
+310 ADGTPSFG
-318 ISRGYV
+318 VDRGHI
-324 QEALDGETPVFEWL
+324 EGALRGETPVFEWL
-338 HKDAEGDRI
+338 HKDAEGKVI
-347 PCEVRFVRLPSSG
+347 PSEVRFVRLPSSG
-360 GGLIR
+360 GNLIR

-375 QAELVAAGERRA
+375 QTELVAAGERRA

-395 PLAGALAAITEVVER
+395 PLAAALASITEVVER
-410 VLPDSM
+410 VLPAAI
-416 CCIRLYDAA
+416 CCIRIYDPV
-425 KRTLSHVAGRNLPR
+425 KRVLRHVTGTSLPR
-439 EYVALMDNYP
+439 EYVALMDDYP
-449 AEIRFGSCAAAISL
+449 AEIRFGSCAAAIAL

-479 HRREAAA
+479 HRRDAA
-486 RAGLHACWSTPITG
+486 RKAGLHACWSTPITG

-508 FATYMRRTGMP
+508 FATYLRRTGMP

-541 RSEDALRESEG
+541 RSDDALRESEG
-552 RFRGIF
+552 RFRGLF
-558 DNVVEGLYQVTM
+558 DNVVEGVYQVTLE
-570 DGYLVSA
+570 GYLLSA

-585 GYASLEELRSI
+585 GYASMEELRAI
-596 GSTEA
+596 GSTES
-601 LYANPEMRRALIEK
+601 LYVNPGLRRELIEK
-615 LKVDG
+615 LKADG
-620 KLVEAEYEL
+620 KLVEAEYQL
-629 KRRDGSV
+629 KRRDGSI

-642 ARLNRDERGQPTG
+642 ARLNRDERGQPVG

-661 DITERKRAEQQFYAQ
+661 DITERKRAEQQFYEE

-701 YINPVAEKLTGWPAA
+701 YINPIAEKMTGWPSD

-722 VAEIVKLVKDG
+722 VTEIVKLVKDG
-733 GQEIGEDPVAAALA
+733 SHEAIEDPVSHSLA
-747 SGEPIH
+747 SGDPIH
-753 LADQTTLV
+753 LADQAVLV
-761 SRRGLEL
+761 SRRGLEV
-768 PIQATVAPIRDRSGR
+768 PIQATVAPIRDRAGH
-783 TAGTVIVFSDVS
+783 TAGAVIVFSDVS

-818 RREFESRLNSAIE
+818 RREFESRLNNAIE
-831 SARADR
+831 SARADKNV
-837 SSRHAMIYVDL
+837 RHAMVYLDL

-861 AGDQLLRQVTGLL
+861 AGDQLLRHVTGLL

-895 LEHCT
+895 LEYCT
-900 PDQALRIADSLRQA
+900 PDQALRIADTLRQS
-914 IRDLRF
+914 IHDLRF
-920 QWGTSTMQIG
+920 QWGTNTMQIG
-930 ASIGIVEIDHRT
+930 ASIGIVVIDQTT
-942 ETVATLLSAADIACY
+942 ESVATLLSAADIACY

-985 ARLTNARDEG
+985 ARLTHARDEG
-995 RLDIV
+995 RLDIMF
-1000 YQPIVRVAQSADARP
+1000 QPIVRVSETAKERP

-1026 NGSVVLPDEFIPAAE
+1026 NGAIVLPDEFIPAAE
-1041 RYNLMPSLDRW
+1041 RFNLMPSLDRW

-1070 EPAFTVAIN
+1070 EAAFTVAVN

-1098 EAHEPTPGV
+1098 ETHEPTPGV

-1129 EIASRGCLIA
+1129 EMASRGCLIA

-1145 GLSSFNYLRQ
+1145 GLSSFNYLRT

-1202 PAVLD
+1202 PAVLE
-1207 TLRRIGVGYAQ
+1207 TLKRIGVGYAQ
-1218 GYLCGRPAPMSAFPH
+1218 GFLLGRPTSMSVFPH

>member
-1 VPVSTKNPGN
+1 M
-11 VVQLK
+11 LK
-16 KNAEADA
+16 KSADA
-23 HPHTGTSSARLRALT
+23 DTASHAL
-38 LPLPPAVPQAP
+38 PQTPVAAP
-49 AGPPPE
+49 
-55 RRKGSIHPVLEQQL
+55 RKGRIHPLLEEQL
-69 LEAADTA
+69 LESADTA
-76 GKMQLRKLIEIV
+76 GKMQLRRLIEIV
-88 SRQYDSYEN
+88 SRQYDAYEN
-97 ERTSLETVMKLASDE
+97 DRTSLETVMRLASDE
-112 ADAITE
+112 ATAATE
-118 RLERESVARL
+118 QLERESVARL
-128 QAILDHVKDGIISVD
+128 QAILDHVKDSIISVD

-164 DVMSDLLDTL
+164 EVLGDLIDSLL
-174 IPDLAPKGDIARA
+174 PDIAAKGDVARA

-196 TTHYDLAATEVVARH
+196 TTHYDLAAREIVARQ
-211 RRGEL
+211 RRGER
-216 MPAEILVSLMRTK
+216 MPAEVRVRMMPSK
-229 HRPAYIVCIRDTA
+229 ARPTYIVCIRDTA
-242 ERSKAEEAL
+242 ERSKAEDAL

-269 VVLDVESGRFVDCN
+269 VVLDVDSGRFIDCN
-283 ENAADFFKMTREQL
+283 DNAADFFRMPREAL
-297 LRVGPEAVSPPEQ
+297 LRLGPMDVSPPEQ
-310 SDGTPSFG
+310 PDGSPSVALA
-318 ISRGYV
+318 RGFIEQAV
-324 QEALDGETPVFEWL
+324 GGATPVFEWT
-338 HKDAEGDRI
+338 HQDAEGKQI
-347 PCEVRFVRLPSSG
+347 PCEVRLVRLPSSSG
-360 GGLIR
+360 ALVRG
-365 ASIIDITERK
+365 SILDISDRK
-375 QAELVAAGERRA
+375 QGELIAAGERRA
-387 LEKIASSE
+387 LEKIASNE
-395 PLAGALAAITEVVER
+395 PLDAALASITEVVER
-410 VLPDSM
+410 VLPSSI
-416 CCIRLYDAA
+416 CCIRAYDPV
-425 KRTLSHVAGRNLPR
+425 KRVLTHVAGSNLPR
-439 EYVALMDNYP
+439 EYVLLMDNYP
-449 AEIRFGSCAAAISL
+449 AEIRFGSCAAAIAL

-479 HRREAAA
+479 HRREAALK
-486 RAGLHACWSTPITG
+486 AGLLACWSTPIMG
-500 ADGRMLGT
+500 ADGEILGT
-508 FATYMRRTGMP
+508 FATYLKRTGMP

-541 RSEDALRESEG
+541 RSEAALRESES
-552 RFRGIF
+552 RFRGLF
-558 DNVVEGLYQVTM
+558 DNVVEGVYRVTL
-570 DGYLVSA
+570 DGYLLSA
-577 NPALIAML
+577 NPALISML
-585 GYASLEELRSI
+585 GYASIDELRAI
-596 GSTEA
+596 GSTDQ
-601 LYANPEMRRALIEK
+601 LYPDPGMRQALIEK
-615 LKVDG
+615 IKREG
-620 KLVEAEYEL
+620 KLVEAEYQL
-629 KRRDGSV
+629 RRRDGTV

-642 ARLNRDERGQPTG
+642 ARLNYDERGQPVG
-655 FEGTVT
+655 FEGTLT
-661 DITERKRAEQQFYAQ
+661 DITERKRAEQQFYEE

-701 YINPVAEKLTGWPAA
+701 YINPIAEKMTGWPSD

-722 VAEIVKLVKDG
+722 VTEIVKLVKDG
-733 GQEIGEDPVAAALA
+733 SHEAIDDPVSHSLA
-747 SGEPIH
+747 SGDPVH
-753 LADQTTLV
+753 LADQTALV
-761 SRRGLEL
+761 SRRGVEV
-768 PIQATVAPIRDRSGR
+768 PIQATVAPIRDRTGQ

-818 RREFESRLNSAIE
+818 RREFESRLNAAIE
-831 SARADR
+831 SARQNAAI
-837 SSRHAMIYVDL
+837 RHAMIYVDL

-900 PDQALRIADSLRQA
+900 PEQALRIADSLRQA
-914 IRDLRF
+914 IHDLRF
-920 QWGTSTMQIG
+920 QWGTNTMQIG
-930 ASIGIVEIDHRT
+930 ASIGIVQIDPST
-942 ETVATLLSAADIACY
+942 ESVATLLSAADIACY

-995 RLDIV
+995 RLDIMF
-1000 YQPIVRVAQSADARP
+1000 QPIVRVAESAKDRP

-1026 NGSVVLPDEFIPAAE
+1026 NGAIVLPDEFIPAAE
-1041 RYNLMPSLDRW
+1041 RFNLMPSLDRW

-1070 EPAFTVAIN
+1070 EAAFTVAIN
-1079 LSGTTLSDPSFLE
+1079 LSGTTLSDPGFLE
-1092 FLIDAL
+1092 FLVDVL

-1129 EIASRGCLIA
+1129 EMASRGCLIA

-1145 GLSSFNYLRQ
+1145 GLSSFNYLRT

-1218 GYLCGRPAPMSAFPH
+1218 GFLVGRPTPMAVFPH
-1233 RK
+1233 KKSAVT

>member
-1 VPVSTKNPGN
+1 M
-11 VVQLK
+11 LK
-16 KNAEADA
+16 QTAVADSGA
-23 HPHTGTSSARLRALT
+23 HTR
-38 LPLPPAVPQAP
+38 PPA
-49 AGPPPE
+49 PPPE
-55 RRKGSIHPVLEQQL
+55 LKKSSIHPALEQQL
-69 LEAADTA
+69 LEAADTS
-76 GKMQLRKLIEIV
+76 GKMQLRKLIDIV
-88 SRQYDSYEN
+88 SRQYDAYEN
-97 ERTSLETVMKLASDE
+97 DRTSLETVLRLASDE
-112 ADAITE
+112 ATAMTE
-118 RLERESVARL
+118 RLERESVIRL

-143 HLGRIESMN
+143 HLGRIESLN
-152 RTAERFFGVRQS
+152 RTAERFFGVRQT
-164 DVMSDLLDTL
+164 DVMSDLIDTL
-174 IPDLAPKGDIARA
+174 IPDLAPKGDVAHA
-187 LEDLATAQE
+187 LEVLATAQE
-196 TTHYDLAATEVVARH
+196 TTHYDLAAREVIAKH
-211 RRGEL
+211 RRGEM
-216 MPAEILVSLMRTK
+216 MPAEILVSMMKIKR
-229 HRPAYIVCIRDTA
+229 RPTYIVCIRDTA

-269 VVLDVESGRFVDCN
+269 VVLDVESGRFIDCN
-283 ENAADFFKMTREQL
+283 DNAADFFKMTREEL
-297 LRVGPEAVSPPEQ
+297 LRVGPVAVSPAEQ
-310 SDGTPSFG
+310 ADGTPSFG

-324 QEALDGETPVFEWL
+324 QKALAGETPVFEWL
-338 HKDAEGDRI
+338 HKDAQGKSI
-347 PCEVRFVRLPSSG
+347 PCEVRFVRLPSSDS
-360 GGLIR
+360 GLIR

-395 PLAGALAAITEVVER
+395 PLEVALASITEVVER
-410 VLPDSM
+410 VLPDAI
-416 CCIRLYDAA
+416 CCIRMYDPV
-425 KRTLSHVAGRNLPR
+425 KRVLTHLTGKSLPR

-449 AEIRFGSCAAAISL
+449 AEIRFGSCAAAIAL

-508 FATYMRRTGMP
+508 FATYLKRTGMP

-552 RFRGIF
+552 RFRRLF
-558 DNVVEGLYQVTM
+558 DNVVEGVYQVTL
-570 DGYLVSA
+570 DGYLLSA

-585 GYASLEELRSI
+585 GYASLEELRAI
-596 GSTEA
+596 GSTEG
-601 LYANPEMRRALIEK
+601 LYVDPPMRRALIEK
-615 LKVDG
+615 LKRDG
-620 KLVEAEYEL
+620 KLVEAEYQL

-661 DITERKRAEQQFYAQ
+661 DITERKRAEQQFYDE

-701 YINPVAEKLTGWPAA
+701 YINPIAEKMTGWPSD

-722 VAEIVKLVKDG
+722 VTEIVKLVKDG
-733 GQEIGEDPVAAALA
+733 GKELLEDPVSHALA
-747 SGEPIH
+747 TGDPVH
-753 LADQTTLV
+753 LADQTALV
-761 SRRGLEL
+761 SRRGLEV
-768 PIQATVAPIRDRSGR
+768 PIQATVAPIRDRTGQ

-831 SARADR
+831 SARADQGI
-837 SSRHAMIYVDL
+837 RHAMIYVDL

-861 AGDQLLRQVTGLL
+861 AGDQLLRQVTGIL

-900 PDQALRIADSLRQA
+900 PEQALRIADTLRQA
-914 IRDLRF
+914 IHDLRF

-930 ASIGIVEIDHRT
+930 ASIGIVEIDQST
-942 ETVATLLSAADIACY
+942 ESVATLLSAADIACY

-1000 YQPIVRVAQSADARP
+1000 FQPIVRIAESSKTRP
-1015 HYELLLRLHDE
+1015 HYELLLRLLDE
-1026 NGSVVLPDEFIPAAE
+1026 NGAMVLPDEFIPAAE

-1052 VIEKVLRDYVPST
+1052 VVEKVLRDYVPST

-1070 EPAFTVAIN
+1070 EAAFTVAIN
-1079 LSGTTLSDPSFLE
+1079 LSGTTLSDPGFLE
-1092 FLIDAL
+1092 FLIDIL

-1129 EIASRGCLIA
+1129 EVASRGCLIA

-1145 GLSSFNYLRQ
+1145 GLSSFNYLRT

-1207 TLRRIGVGYAQ
+1207 ALRRIGVGYAQ
-1218 GYLCGRPAPMSAFPH
+1218 GYLCGRPTPMSVFPH

>member
-1 VPVSTKNPGN
+1 MGCDGFALGASVSTKNTGN
-11 VVQLK
+11 VVRLVAS
-16 KNAEADA
+16 AEADTA
-23 HPHTGTSSARLRALT
+23 SHTQPQVAVP
-38 LPLPPAVPQAP
+38 PLPKS
-49 AGPPPE
+49 
-55 RRKGSIHPVLEQQL
+55 RIHPLLEEQL

-76 GKMQLRKLIEIV
+76 GKMRLRRLIEIV
-88 SRQYDSYEN
+88 SGQYESYEN
-97 ERTSLETVMKLASDE
+97 DRTSLETVMRLASDE
-112 ADAITE
+112 ANAVTE

-128 QAILDHVKDGIISVD
+128 QAILDHVKDGILTVD

-164 DVMSDLLDTL
+164 DVLSDLIDTL
-174 IPDLAPKGDIARA
+174 LPDIAPHGDVSRA
-187 LEDLATAQE
+187 LEELATAQE
-196 TTHYDLAATEVVARH
+196 TTHYDLAAREVVARH

-216 MPAEILVSLMRTK
+216 MPAEVLVSMMRTAR
-229 HRPAYIVCIRDTA
+229 RPTYIVCIRDTA
-242 ERSKAEEAL
+242 ERSRAEEAL

-269 VVLDVESGRFVDCN
+269 VVLDVESKRFIDCN
-283 ENAADFFKMTREQL
+283 DNAADFFKMAREDL
-297 LRVGPEAVSPPEQ
+297 LRVGPEQVSPAEQ
-310 SDGTPSFG
+310 ADGSSSFG
-318 ISRGYV
+318 VTRGYV
-324 QEALDGETPVFEWL
+324 EKALAGETPVFEWL
-338 HKDAEGDRI
+338 HKDAEGKLI
-347 PCEVRFVRLPSSG
+347 PSEVRFVRLPSSG
-360 GGLIR
+360 GKLIR
-365 ASIIDITERK
+365 ASIIDISERK

-395 PLAGALAAITEVVER
+395 PLAGALASITEVVER
-410 VLPDSM
+410 VLPDSI
-416 CCIRLYDAA
+416 CCIRSYDPVR
-425 KRTLSHVAGRNLPR
+425 RTLSHLAGRSLPR

-449 AEIRFGSCAAAISL
+449 AEIRFGSCAAAIAL

-474 DALWE
+474 DAFWE
-479 HRREAAA
+479 HRRDAAHK
-486 RAGLHACWSTPITG
+486 AGLRACWSTPITG
-500 ADGRMLGT
+500 ADGRMLGS
-508 FATYMRRTGMP
+508 FATYLKRTGMP

-541 RSEDALRESEG
+541 RAEDALRESEG
-552 RFRGIF
+552 RFRGLF
-558 DNVVEGLYQVTM
+558 DNVVEGVYQVTM
-570 DGYLVSA
+570 DGYLLSA

-585 GYASLEELRSI
+585 GYASLEELRAI
-596 GSTEA
+596 GSTEG
-601 LYANPEMRRALIEK
+601 LYVKPETRVRFLEK
-615 LKVDG
+615 LKREG
-620 KLVEAEYEL
+620 KLVEAEYQL
-629 KRRDGSV
+629 KRRDGTV

-642 ARLNRDERGQPTG
+642 ARLIRDDRGQPIG
-655 FEGTVT
+655 LEGTLT
-661 DITERKRAEQQFYAQ
+661 DITERKRAEQQFYEE

-693 TDRSGTVD
+693 TDRDGTVD
-701 YINPVAEKLTGWPAA
+701 YVNPVAEKLTGWPSD

-722 VAEIVKLVKDG
+722 VTGIVKLVKDG
-733 GQEIGEDPVAAALA
+733 THEAIEDPVSHALA
-747 SGEPIH
+747 SGDPMH
-753 LADQTTLV
+753 LDDQTVLV
-761 SRRGLEL
+761 SRRGMEV
-768 PIQATVAPIRDRSGR
+768 PIQATVAPIRDRSGQ
-783 TAGTVIVFSDVS
+783 TAGAVIVFSDVS

-831 SARADR
+831 SARADM
-837 SSRHAMIYVDL
+837 SVRHAMIYVDL

-900 PDQALRIADSLRQA
+900 PDQALRIADTLRQS
-914 IRDLRF
+914 IHDLRF
-920 QWGTSTMQIG
+920 QWGTNTMQIG
-930 ASIGIVEIDHRT
+930 ASIGIVEIDEKT

-995 RLDIV
+995 RLDIMF
-1000 YQPIVRVAQSADARP
+1000 QPIVRVAQSAKDRP

-1026 NGSVVLPDEFIPAAE
+1026 NGAMVLPDEFIPAAE
-1041 RYNLMPSLDRW
+1041 RFNLMPSLDRW

-1070 EPAFTVAIN
+1070 DAAFTVAVN

-1098 EAHEPTPGV
+1098 ETHEPTPGV

-1129 EIASRGCLIA
+1129 EMASRGCLVA

-1145 GLSSFNYLRQ
+1145 GLSSFNYLRT

-1161 KIDGNFVQNVASDPI
+1161 KIDGNFVQNVANDPI

-1207 TLRRIGVGYAQ
+1207 TLRQIGVGYAQ
-1218 GYLCGRPAPMSAFPH
+1218 GFLVGRPSPMAMFPH
-1233 RK
+1233 RKT

>member
-1 VPVSTKNPGN
+1 MSKRKPGN

-16 KNAEADA
+16 VPDARRAEA
-23 HPHTGTSSARLRALT
+23 P
-38 LPLPPAVPQAP
+38 AP
-49 AGPPPE
+49 APAAPRAHNE
-55 RRKGSIHPVLEQQL
+55 IHELLKEQL
-69 LEAADTA
+69 VESADNL
-76 GKMQLRKLIEIV
+76 GKMQLGKLLAIV
-88 SRQYDSYEN
+88 SRQYQAYESD
-97 ERTSLETVMKLASDE
+97 RTSLETVMRLASDE
-112 ADAITE
+112 ASAITE
-118 RLERESVARL
+118 RLEREGAVRL
-128 QAILDHVKDGIISVD
+128 QGILDHVKDGILSVD
-143 HLGRIESMN
+143 GQGGIESLN
-152 RTAERFFGVRQS
+152 RTAERLFGVRQA
-164 DVMSDLLDTL
+164 DVLGQRIDALL
-174 IPDLAPKGDIARA
+174 PDLAQGRDIGQA
-187 LEDLATAQE
+187 LAELATAQE
-196 TTHYDLAATEVVARH
+196 NMHFDLAAREVVAKH

-216 MPAEILVSLMRTK
+216 MPAEVLVSLMQSR
-229 HRPAYIVCIRDTA
+229 HGPHYIICIRDTA

-269 VVLDVESGRFVDCN
+269 VVLDVGSGRFVDCN
-283 ENAADFFKMTREQL
+283 DNAAQFFGMSREQL
-297 LRVGPEAVSPPEQ
+297 LQVGPEAVSPPVQ
-310 SDGTPSFG
+310 ADGTPSFG
-318 ISRGYV
+318 VTRGHI
-324 QEALDGETPVFEWL
+324 QQALEGETPVFEWL
-338 HKDAEGDRI
+338 HKNAEGKVI

-360 GGLIR
+360 GSLIR

-395 PLAGALAAITEVVER
+395 PLTVALNSITEVVER
-410 VLPDSM
+410 ILPESL
-416 CCIRLYDAA
+416 CCIRMYDPVR
-425 KRTLSHVAGRNLPR
+425 RTLHHVVGSSLPR
-439 EYVALMDNYP
+439 EYVALMDQVP
-449 AEIRFGSCAAAISL
+449 AEIRFGSCAAAVAL
-463 QRQIIVPDISK
+463 QRQIIVPDIAK

-479 HRREAAA
+479 YRREAALK
-486 RAGLHACWSTPITG
+486 AGLHACWSTPITG
-500 ADGRMLGT
+500 AGGRLLGT
-508 FATYMRRTGMP
+508 FATYMKRAGMP

-534 RIAIERR
+534 KIAIERR
-541 RSEDALRESEG
+541 LSEDALRESER
-552 RFRGIF
+552 RFRGLF
-558 DNVVEGLYQVTM
+558 ENVVEGVYQVTLE
-570 DGYLVSA
+570 GFLLSA

-585 GYASLEELRSI
+585 GYGSLQELRSI

-601 LYANPEMRRALIEK
+601 LYVDPGKRQQLIRQ
-615 LKVDG
+615 LIRDG
-620 KLVEAEYEL
+620 ELVEAEYEL
-629 KRRDGSV
+629 RRKDGSV

-661 DITERKRAEQQFYAQ
+661 DITERKRVEQRFYEE

-693 TDRSGTVD
+693 TDRAGTVD
-701 YINPVAEKLTGWPAA
+701 YVNPVAEKMTGWPVADA
-716 EACGRN
+716 RGRN
-722 VAEIVKLVKDG
+722 VTEIVKLVADVGK
-733 GQEIGEDPVAAALA
+733 EPIRDPVQTVLA
-747 SGEPIH
+747 SGEPLH
-753 LADQTTLV
+753 LADQTALV
-761 SRRGLEL
+761 SRRGLEV
-768 PIQATVAPIRDRSGR
+768 PIQATVAPIRDRAGR
-783 TAGTVIVFSDVS
+783 TSGAVIVFSDVS

-831 SARADR
+831 TSVADHAV
-837 SSRHAMIYVDL
+837 RHAMIYVDL

-895 LEHCT
+895 LEHCS
-900 PDQALRIADSLRQA
+900 PEQALRIADALRQS
-914 IRDLRF
+914 IHDLRF
-920 QWGTSTMQIG
+920 QWGTNTMQIG
-930 ASIGIVEIDHRT
+930 ASIGIVEINHHT
-942 ETVATLLSAADIACY
+942 ESVATLLSAADIACY

-985 ARLTNARDEG
+985 SRLTNARDEG
-995 RLDIV
+995 RLDIMF
-1000 YQPIVRVAQSADARP
+1000 QPIVRLAAPARTRP

-1026 NGSVVLPDEFIPAAE
+1026 NGSMVLPDEFIPAAE

-1052 VIEKVLRDYVPST
+1052 VVEKVLRDIVPST
-1065 RDGVE
+1065 RDGVDE
-1070 EPAFTVAIN
+1070 AAFTVAIN

-1092 FLIDAL
+1092 FLIETL
-1098 EAHEPTPGV
+1098 EAHEPTPGA

-1129 EIASRGCLIA
+1129 EMASRGCLIA

-1145 GLSSFNYLRQ
+1145 GLSSFNYLRT
-1155 LPVNYL
+1155 LPVHYL
-1161 KIDGNFVQNVASDPI
+1161 KIDGKFVQNVASDPI

-1202 PAVLD
+1202 EEVMR
-1207 TLRRIGVGYAQ
+1207 TLRQIGVGYAQ
-1218 GYLCGRPAPMSAFPH
+1218 GYLIGRPAPMGEFPF
-1233 RK
+1233 RRS